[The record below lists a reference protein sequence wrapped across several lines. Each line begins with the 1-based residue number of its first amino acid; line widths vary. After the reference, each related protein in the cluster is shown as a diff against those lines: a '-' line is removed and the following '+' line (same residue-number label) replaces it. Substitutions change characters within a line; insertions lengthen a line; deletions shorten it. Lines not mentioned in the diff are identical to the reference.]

1 VIAAASSDDQRQA
14 WSRGAA
20 SDWVMEIMNPP
31 VEDRLIAAACYP
43 AAMRENPNTLTSK
56 AASHTVKETAQVAR

>member
-1 VIAAASSDDQRQA
+1 MIAAAISDDQQQA

-31 VEDRLIAAACYP
+31 VENRLIAAACYP
-43 AAMRENPNTLTSK
+43 AAMHENSNPRMGK
-56 AASHTVKETAQVAR
+56 AAARKIKETARSAR